1 LTLSRGFLKV
11 PRRADEPGKGAFWSI
26 DPAQMRNFDGLHF
39 RKKNTKGPAGPVVPK
54 PAKVVQPKAAAPKP
68 KPVVAPNRL
77 ARPAQSAPSLS
88 SPLPI
93 IIAPIPAS
101 YVRPIP
107 PVSATPPDELTAA
120 LLRDPPI
127 VLHEG
132 RLILNPTIFAPLTK
146 AQLDN
151 LQSLPASQAL
161 QILQQFVVQHFKEK
175 MRRMAMEKERIAV
188 ANGAAPTMRPQM
200 VAGPGGAA
208 RPAGAVAGAAASTS
222 GQAVRPA
229 GAVAGA
235 MPQVARPAGAAPLTA
250 ARPATTAT
258 SLGKP
263 VVAPT
268 AASAA
273 AAVANGKRKL
283 EGVDAGGP
291 IAKVPKVEDKK
302 VVAPVVPVKAA

>member
-1 LTLSRGFLKV
+1 MTLSRGFLKV
-11 PRRADEPGKGAFWSI
+11 PRRTDEPGKGAFWSI

-54 PAKVVQPKAAAPKP
+54 PPKVVQPKPAVPKA
-68 KPVVAPNRL
+68 KPVAAPNRL
-77 ARPAQSAPSLS
+77 ARPVQSAPSLS

-101 YVRPIP
+101 YVRPVP

-200 VAGPGGAA
+200 VAGPGGVGGVARPAGAVGVAGASTSAQAA
-208 RPAGAVAGAAASTS
+208 RPAGAVAGAN
-222 GQAVRPA
+222 
-229 GAVAGA
+229 
-235 MPQVARPAGAAPLTA
+235 PQVARPAGTAPLVP
-250 ARPATTAT
+250 ARPATPAAP
-258 SLGKP
+258 LVKP
-263 VVAPT
+263 VVVPT

-291 IAKVPKVEDKK
+291 MAKVPKVEDKK
-302 VVAPVVPVKAA
+302 VIAPVKAA